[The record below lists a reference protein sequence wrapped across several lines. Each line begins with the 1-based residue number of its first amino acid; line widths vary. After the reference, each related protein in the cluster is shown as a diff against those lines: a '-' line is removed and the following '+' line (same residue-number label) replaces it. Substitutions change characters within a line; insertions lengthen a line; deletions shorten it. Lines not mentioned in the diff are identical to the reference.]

1 MVVLAVQWNG
11 DILSNLNIIGL
22 IVCLFGISSH
32 IIHKIKTMPSRSTK
46 RVYSTGHERHELAEY
61 LIDNASMTHY
71 NSYSSESDGHS
82 DTEELFNILNRH
94 ES

>member
-11 DILSNLNIIGL
+11 DILSHLNIIGL

-32 IIHKIKTMPSRSTK
+32 IIHKIRTMPSRSLK
-46 RVYSTGHERHELAEY
+46 RVYNAGHERHELAEY
-61 LIDNASMTHY
+61 LIDNTNVNY
-71 NSYSSESDGHS
+71 NYSGESDDNS